1 MIAAAIAALND
12 VFSPPFRAVLWKSL
26 GLTLVL
32 LIGVW
37 FGLQALLSL
46 FVALPYPWLETT
58 IAIVAG
64 LGVFVG
70 LIFLIAPVTA
80 LMAGLFQ
87 DEIAETVEQTHY
99 PADRPGRALSLA
111 ESIPAALKFTA
122 LVIGVNLVALMLL
135 LVPGINFAV
144 FFIANGYL
152 LGREFFEFAAR
163 RFHSPEEAR
172 RLRRAHRLTI
182 WIAGLLIAG
191 LLAIPLAN
199 LLTPLFATAFMIHL
213 HKRLTAGR
221 ERVAGSR

>member
-80 LMAGLFQ
+80 LMAGLFLWSAVQ
-87 DEIAETVEQTHY
+87 IIRQAGGEWRQAAEPHLS
-99 PADRPGRALSLA
+99 PPRA
-111 ESIPAALKFTA
+111 
-122 LVIGVNLVALMLL
+122 
-135 LVPGINFAV
+135 
-144 FFIANGYL
+144 
-152 LGREFFEFAAR
+152 
-163 RFHSPEEAR
+163 
-172 RLRRAHRLTI
+172 
-182 WIAGLLIAG
+182 
-191 LLAIPLAN
+191 
-199 LLTPLFATAFMIHL
+199 
-213 HKRLTAGR
+213 
-221 ERVAGSR
+221 